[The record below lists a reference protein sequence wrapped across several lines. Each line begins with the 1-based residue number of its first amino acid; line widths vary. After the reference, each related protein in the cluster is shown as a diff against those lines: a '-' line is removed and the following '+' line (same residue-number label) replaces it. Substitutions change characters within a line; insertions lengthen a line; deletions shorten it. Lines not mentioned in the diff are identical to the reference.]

1 MMLHNNDRMCSEIIT
16 SLICGTNV
24 PNIQCHSTDQP
35 KIKGECSRFLSSNL
49 LQIQCSLHIWHTWVT
64 RNENLGGTGG
74 WLEENEGHLQ
84 SFGWHQVE
92 DFLDN
97 IYPLRLTRRNRL
109 LVQWDFLAIVSLHWK
124 YGLCVFDT
132 HQISLFLWFYV
143 PWCDIYSVQIMKSQ
157 ANSNQCLSFLDH
169 AGRLEGCQ
177 PPGSNPQRQCDSN
190 KLACQRKRAVFVLMD
205 IIADYMAFV
214 SHKRIKGRIKA
225 S

>member
-143 PWCDIYSVQIMKSQ
+143 PGVTFILSKSWSLRQTQINACHFWTTLGGWKGVSPLGPIHKG
-157 ANSNQCLSFLDH
+157 NVTVTNWLVKERGLS
-169 AGRLEGCQ
+169 
-177 PPGSNPQRQCDSN
+177 S
-190 KLACQRKRAVFVLMD
+190 
-205 IIADYMAFV
+205 Y
-214 SHKRIKGRIKA
+214 
-225 S
+225 